1 MRLFEVKNGED
12 QRSGPQTINTELNHF
27 LMQQEEIYLTSQQC
41 RHEYNCHQSQFKSK
55 HQMITAEM
63 KYGCQKSPYRGLNPG
78 FWCRGR
84 PCRAAAAGTGTPGVG
99 GTTECHSFSPEMRTT
114 CSETSTLRH
123 GRLHCCRPHASA
135 ALNTHRHT
143 HENSYNFTDTSEIQ
157 TLNYESVQ

>member
-1 MRLFEVKNGED
+1 MKWRTGRIREVDRRPLTLSWITSLCSRKRFILHHNSVD
-12 QRSGPQTINTELNHF
+12 TNITVISHNSSQNIRWLQQTWN
-27 LMQQEEIYLTSQQC
+27 MAA
-41 RHEYNCHQSQFKSK
+41 K
-55 HQMITAEM
+55 
-63 KYGCQKSPYRGLNPG
+63 KSPYRGLNPG

-84 PCRAAAAGTGTPGVG
+84 PCRAAAAGTETPGVG

-114 CSETSTLRH
+114 CSETWALRH

-143 HENSYNFTDTSEIQ
+143 QENSYKLTDTSEIQ